1 MMKQTIKTMLAL
13 LALLVSST
21 GAWADTVH
29 YLDESGTDQTVDATA
44 ITSESTSLAAG
55 WYYVEGD
62 VTIYSQVSLTGNV
75 NIILCDNATLTINS
89 TAAGIMKT
97 GNYDVKIYAQSTGAH
112 MGQLSIIAANEAIF
126 SYRTYIYGG
135 NISVSGSV
143 GIKADDSWTDDG
155 IAITNG
161 IVNATGTNGD
171 GLSTNNSILNISG
184 GQVTATGSEGHYGI
198 NAGTGEIKLSW
209 SRPEDF
215 IQSNNYNA
223 NTMTLVRD
231 FKLNGGTTAAYW
243 TSSSDNNINGYK
255 IVPANIVAKIGNMY
269 YPTLQAT
276 FNAAADHDVIDILT
290 DINEPTADKTYT
302 GDHNHTFNL
311 NGHSVTFGS
320 HNAMGSLTI
329 NGSGTLICNS
339 LNNTNVNGDKTL
351 TIDGATVVCN
361 NGIEWT
367 ADHIVLK
374 GGADVTVYNSLF
386 LGGGENKFTFTI
398 QDNASIL
405 KMINCTISGYGSNDV
420 LRNQFLPYVQPGMT
434 LHVGD
439 GIANTVSFRETWGL
453 QLNHSFSTNA
463 TVTFWNGGT
472 SEPVSD
478 SFDPTLYSD
487 ANKITKIDNA
497 GDTEDRYIIMHIVPA
512 AGYWTDQQLL
522 MAMETGAS
530 LAPSKAPGLDLG
542 QALTLLKADDGRHDG
557 AGWYYYKLS
566 KDHNVTNGY
575 YNSTLDGFVVPK
587 FDLETTAPAP
597 EISADKKTYTFKSLP
612 DWSVAVTVDDVSFT
626 YNGSAQGPQIN
637 NTSLVVKKGNDVAAT
652 FTNVSDH
659 ITTNGT
665 ATNAGA
671 THPFTFNAVNNG
683 IFTQHKD
690 VPFAITPKAVTLTSG
705 NKSREYNGSALTNA
719 EVEGKNANG
728 LTVETGWIDGEGA
741 TYSFTGTQTTVGNS
755 ANAFTYTLKTGTL
768 ASNYSITKT
777 EGTLTVTQNTTAITV
792 TPGSGSKTYDGTPL
806 TKTAHDDFTV
816 TGVPA
821 GFTWTA
827 TADGTVTN
835 VTPGDGEKAV
845 NAVTSFK
852 IFKGNADVTNQFS
865 GINTSATGTLTITQK
880 ALTITADSETKIY
893 DGTALTK
900 NSYTN
905 TALAAGDAIT
915 SVTITGS
922 QTNVGSS
929 NNVPS
934 AAVIKN
940 AGNVDVTA
948 NYNITYVNG
957 TLTVNTKRVN
967 DSNIADDKDTDIII
981 EQNGSATASAS
992 YTYNGSEQ
1000 KPTITVKDGTT
1011 VIPEGEYT
1019 ISYKDANDNA
1029 VENPT
1034 NAGTYTVVITDKDGG
1049 NYDVSGTTTF
1059 TITKKALTI
1068 TADNA
1073 SKLYDGTAL
1082 TKNSYTNTELATG
1095 DAIKS
1100 VTITGSQTAVGS
1112 SNNVPSA
1119 AVIKNGSDA
1128 DVTANYNITYVNGTL
1143 EVTKKTVKDNPNTG
1157 TGESQVSIVLANIP
1171 ADGYTYD
1178 GTAKTPTVTV
1188 KDGDNVI
1195 PSTEYTV
1202 TITNNTN
1209 AGTATVTITDN
1220 DGGNY
1225 TVSGTTT
1232 FTINKATLTVTA
1244 NNLEKEVGAD
1254 DPALTYTYEGL
1265 AAGDAISG
1273 ALTRAAGEAVGSYA
1287 INQGTLS
1294 AGNNYTI
1301 DYTGA
1306 QLTIYRTLSL
1316 FSGSNEWATYVAQE
1330 NLAVPAGIKAY
1341 IVTSVNG
1348 NTIITK
1354 NISYIP
1360 ADVPILLQRTDNT
1373 VGDVKAVAGTGTD
1386 DVSGNKLVGNATAAT
1401 DIQAYKDYVLYNNQ
1415 FVLAGVSSVGAGK
1428 AYLPATAISSPAGA
1442 PRFLTI
1448 SNDSETMGIGSLTPT
1463 LSEGEGAW
1471 YTLDGHKLNGKPAK
1485 KGLYIKNGVKVVIK

>member
-97 GNYDVKIYAQSTGAH
+97 GYYDVKIYAQSTGAH

-184 GQVTATGSEGHYGI
+184 GQVTATGSTGHYGI

-215 IQSNNYNA
+215 ILSNSYNA
-223 NTMTLVRD
+223 GTLTLVRD

-361 NGIEWT
+361 NGIEWM

-374 GGADVTVYNSLF
+374 GGADVTVNNSLF

-463 TVTFWNGGT
+463 IVTFWNGGT

-478 SFDPTLYSD
+478 SFDPTLYPD

-587 FDLETTAPAP
+587 FDLNTATLSTTTASTSEVTLTANAAGNWQT
-597 EISADKKTYTFKSLP
+597 IIKLNKT
-612 DWSVAVTVDDVSFT
+612 SFE
-626 YNGSAQGPQIN
+626 YNGQNQTSTFSNAGNKIVVTKDGTTAAEFTIGDYLN
-637 NTSLVVKKGNDVAAT
+637 FKIKNTGTDPVTLVESMKNAGGYTGVVGTFANT
-652 FTNVSDH
+652 IFTNS
-659 ITTNGT
+659 
-665 ATNAGA
+665 
-671 THPFTFNAVNNG
+671 
-683 IFTQHKD
+683 KD
-690 VPFAITPKAVTLTSG
+690 VPFAITKKA
-705 NKSREYNGSALTNA
+705 
-719 EVEGKNANG
+719 
-728 LTVETGWIDGEGA
+728 
-741 TYSFTGTQTTVGNS
+741 
-755 ANAFTYTLKTGTL
+755 
-768 ASNYSITKT
+768 
-777 EGTLTVTQNTTAITV
+777 LTVTAKPKTITYGDTPVNDGV
-792 TPGSGSKTYDGTPL
+792 TY
-806 TKTAHDDFTV
+806 
-816 TGVPA
+816 TGFV
-821 GFTWTA
+821 
-827 TADGTVTN
+827 
-835 VTPGDGEKAV
+835 DGENENTAG
-845 NAVTSFK
+845 
-852 IFKGNADVTNQFS
+852 IFG
-865 GINTSATGTLTITQK
+865 TSALSYAYSYAQYGNVGNTYTITPSG
-880 ALTITADSETKIY
+880 LTA
-893 DGTALTK
+893 
-900 NSYTN
+900 
-905 TALAAGDAIT
+905 
-915 SVTITGS
+915 
-922 QTNVGSS
+922 
-929 NNVPS
+929 
-934 AAVIKN
+934 
-940 AGNVDVTA
+940 A
-948 NYNITYVNG
+948 NYDITFVNG
-957 TLTVNTKRVN
+957 TLTVNQKEVGLNWGATTFTYNGTAQAPTCTATGLVNNDVINVTVTGTQTTTGNYTATASALTGDKAGNYKLPAANTQAFTINPKRVN
-967 DSNIADDKDTDIII
+967 DSNIADDKDNNITIVLTDI
-981 EQNGSATASAS
+981 
-992 YTYNGSEQ
+992 
-1000 KPTITVKDGTT
+1000 PT
-1011 VIPEGEYT
+1011 E
-1019 ISYKDANDNA
+1019 
-1029 VENPT
+1029 
-1034 NAGTYTVVITDKDGG
+1034 
-1049 NYDVSGTTTF
+1049 
-1059 TITKKALTI
+1059 
-1068 TADNA
+1068 
-1073 SKLYDGTAL
+1073 
-1082 TKNSYTNTELATG
+1082 
-1095 DAIKS
+1095 
-1100 VTITGSQTAVGS
+1100 
-1112 SNNVPSA
+1112 
-1119 AVIKNGSDA
+1119 
-1128 DVTANYNITYVNGTL
+1128 
-1143 EVTKKTVKDNPNTG
+1143 
-1157 TGESQVSIVLANIP
+1157 
-1171 ADGYTYD
+1171 GYTYD
-1178 GTAKTPTVTV
+1178 GTAKTPTITV
-1188 KDGDNVI
+1188 KDGDTEI
-1195 PSTEYTV
+1195 PSGEYTV

-1209 AGTATVTITDN
+1209 AGTATVTITDKDGGNYNVSGTTTFTINKASTEIAIAVPTLDNLNVNDEIASGASLSPAAAGSLTYTSSNPSVAIVENGTIKALAAGTATITVSFAGNDNYSAAVSKTIAVTVSLNNASVSVDNGTNLELLVGGTHNIVTTTTPDGLTVTYTADASGVVSVDAAGKITALKEGNATITVSVGGDGVYTENSKTVNVHVTKVLTNPDINLGGFTVTGGYTYNGDTQKPTITVKDGETTIPADEYTVTIKDGDGNTVTDPKDAGTYTVVITDN

-1244 NNLEKEVGAD
+1244 NAQEKEIGAD
-1254 DPALTYTYEGL
+1254 DPAMTYTYEGL
-1265 AAGDAISG
+1265 AAGDNITG
-1273 ALTRAAGEAVGSYA
+1273 NLTREAGEAVGSYA
-1287 INQGTLS
+1287 ISKGTLT
-1294 AGNNYTI
+1294 AGDNYDI
-1301 DYTGA
+1301 DFTEA
-1306 QLTIYRTLSL
+1306 TLTIYRTLSL

-1330 NLAVPAGIKAY
+1330 DLAVPAGIKAY

-1360 ADVPILLQRTDNT
+1360 ANVPILLQRTDNT

-1401 DIQAYKDYVLYNNQ
+1401 DIQTYKDYVLYNNQ

-1428 AYLPATAISSPAGA
+1428 AYLPATAIISPAGA

-1448 SNDSETMGIGSLTPT
+1448 SDNSETMGINSLTPT